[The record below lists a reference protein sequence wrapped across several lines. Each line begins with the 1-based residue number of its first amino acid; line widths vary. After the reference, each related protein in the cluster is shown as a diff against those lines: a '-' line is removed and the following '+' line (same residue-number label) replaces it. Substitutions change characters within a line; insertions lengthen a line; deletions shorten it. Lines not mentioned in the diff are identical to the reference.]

1 MNLLSLMTTMTTM
14 LILGVRTRYVV
25 IAVVAILVLIG
36 ALVMLSRR
44 GGGSRLELRDLE
56 PAAAQRYVEEFADIE
71 REFVDHPDQAAARA
85 RGIAEEVMRRRG
97 FPDRIEPKQR
107 IRDLGAHDKEAARSL
122 EAASTQQAGA
132 AGDTERL
139 RQMVQHYRAVVYRL
153 TGTPL
158 DRAA

>member
-1 MNLLSLMTTMTTM
+1 MNLMTLLTTL
-14 LILGVRTRYVV
+14 LILGLRTRYVA
-25 IAVVAILVLIG
+25 IAVAAVVVVVVLL
-36 ALVMLSRR
+36 AVMARR
-44 GGGSRLELRDLE
+44 GRGSRLELRELE
-56 PAAAQRYVEEFADIE
+56 PAAAQRYIEEFASIE

-107 IRDLGAHDKEAARSL
+107 ISDLGSHDRDAGRAL
-122 EAASTQQAGA
+122 EAANTHLAGA
-132 AGDTERL
+132 GNDTERL
-139 RQMVQHYRAVVYRL
+139 RQAVQHYRQVVYRL